1 MKSVMPRLST
11 FVALVVAACA
21 FASHALAQGY
31 PNRPIR
37 IVVPFA
43 AGGAVDTVARII
55 AAKMPD
61 HLGQAVIVENRTGAG
76 GNLGA
81 DTVAKSPPDG
91 YTLLLTTSGH
101 AITPALYRTVPY
113 DAVKD
118 FTAVSQVLATTF
130 VLVASPKLPVNSIA
144 EVIALAK
151 SKPGGLN
158 YGSSG
163 LGAPLHLAMEVF
175 KHSAGIDVVHIPYR
189 GDAPVNAALVG
200 GEIQLAVVPQSTGL
214 PFIKNGLIRPLGVT
228 GTMRSPV
235 LPDVPTIAEA
245 GVSGLETRSWNGLF
259 APIGTPREIVMT
271 IQKSV
276 AAALAAPEAR
286 ERILGMGQD
295 PIGNTPEEFDALF
308 KAELVRFA
316 KVIEQAKIQRL
327 D

>member
-175 KHSAGIDVVHIPYR
+175 KHSAGIDVVHIPT
-189 GDAPVNAALVG
+189 AATLRSMRRWS
-200 GEIQLAVVPQSTGL
+200 AAKFSSPSCR
-214 PFIKNGLIRPLGVT
+214 NRPGC
-228 GTMRSPV
+228 
-235 LPDVPTIAEA
+235 
-245 GVSGLETRSWNGLF
+245 
-259 APIGTPREIVMT
+259 
-271 IQKSV
+271 
-276 AAALAAPEAR
+276 
-286 ERILGMGQD
+286 
-295 PIGNTPEEFDALF
+295 
-308 KAELVRFA
+308 
-316 KVIEQAKIQRL
+316 RL
-327 D
+327 SRTA

>member
-1 MKSVMPRLST
+1 MNSMPIPRQLCWLIG
-11 FVALVVAACA
+11 FVAACA
-21 FASHALAQGY
+21 LTGPTAAQNY

-43 AGGAVDTVARII
+43 AGGAVDTVGRIV
-55 AAKMPD
+55 AAKMAD
-61 HLGQAVIVENRTGAG
+61 HLGQPVIVENRTGAG
-76 GNLGA
+76 GNIGA
-81 DTVAKSPPDG
+81 DAVAKSAPDG

-118 FTAVSQVLATTF
+118 FTPVSQVLATTF
-130 VLVASPKLPVNSIA
+130 VLVASPKLPVSSVA
-144 EVIALAK
+144 EIIALAK

-175 KHSAGIDVVHIPYR
+175 KHSAGIDVQHIPYR
-189 GDAPVNAALVG
+189 GDAPVNAALIG

-214 PFIKNGLIRPLGVT
+214 PFIKSGSIR
-228 GTMRSPV
+228 

-245 GVSGLETRSWNGLF
+245 GVAGLDVRSWNGLF
-259 APIGTPREIVMT
+259 APTGTPREIVLT
-271 IQKSV
+271 IQKAV
-276 AAALAAPEAR
+276 AATMASAEVR
-286 ERILGMGQD
+286 DRILAMGQD

-308 KAELVRFA
+308 KSDLARFA

>member
-228 GTMRSPV
+228 GTTRSPV